1 AWSSTAARCAPSSRA
16 SAASGKSPTRS
27 SCSGRSPESMPGPS
41 RKRLAF
47 GLLLIGVGVI
57 LGLVVAA
64 DLGWLPMGHAVP
76 EAPSAPRP
84 VAVPP
89 PAGAD
94 HNFVEVAK
102 AVTPAV

>member
-1 AWSSTAARCAPSSRA
+1 
-16 SAASGKSPTRS
+16 
-27 SCSGRSPESMPGPS
+27 MPGLS
-41 RKRLAF
+41 HKKTLAL

-84 VAVPP
+84 AAVALPP

-102 AVTPAV
+102 AVTPVRAVVAVPPVLTASAVLVVMEVSVAARLP